1 MKNFI
6 IFFIL
11 LNLNKC
17 DKSIINQNQNNIS
30 NSFNNKNLIITIL
43 TRFKWKKILPFLKSL
58 IKTNLQ
64 NCDVIIFVKEVK
76 ISIIKNLK
84 SFGINIHEI
93 SDKFE
98 NIPIYNYRWKVYNEF
113 LKKNRKKYN
122 FVLSVDL
129 KDTIIQNDIF
139 EVYKD
144 YKHLLG
150 FSLEDA
156 PLWYGF
162 HGPRILEIFGQKLYQ
177 KLKDEKIINA
187 GTVWGTEDEFFK
199 FSQILWK
206 NLLIYPQAEDQTMLN
221 YLYYHK
227 QFFKNVTIFS
237 DNCGPVIT
245 IGLTKRNYI
254 NLDSEN
260 NILNSGNQIAS
271 IIHQYDRHKDI
282 QVKIKEKYCP
292 EFIYEQN
299 HFINTIYFF
308 IILEIVTILFSIKI
322 IKFFYL
328 KGKNNFFQQKK

>member
-17 DKSIINQNQNNIS
+17 DKSIINLHKNNIS
-30 NSFNNKNLIITIL
+30 NSFNNKNLIISIL

-76 ISIIKNLK
+76 NSIIKNLK

-162 HGPRILEIFGQKLYQ
+162 HGPRILKIFGQKLYQ
-177 KLKDEKIINA
+177 KLKNEKIINA

-237 DNCGPVIT
+237 DNWGPVIT

-299 HFINTIYFF
+299 HFINIIYFF

-328 KGKNNFFQQKK
+328 KEKNNFFQQK